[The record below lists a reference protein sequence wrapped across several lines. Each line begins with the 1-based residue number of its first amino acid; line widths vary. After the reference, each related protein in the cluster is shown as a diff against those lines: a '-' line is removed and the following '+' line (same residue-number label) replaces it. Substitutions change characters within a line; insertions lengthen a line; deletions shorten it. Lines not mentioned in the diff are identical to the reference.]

1 MSTEKKSTVS
11 KKLMFS
17 WPTATISTGVAA
29 ALIGYI
35 TYFATDFLGIDPIV
49 AGMVFMVSKIFDGI
63 TDLIA
68 GYMVDRTNT
77 KLGKGRPYDLAIIG
91 YWLTIVAMFAAPQM
105 GGTASVI
112 YLFVMYT
119 LCNSVFLTLWTC
131 GNTVYLANAL
141 EKPEQSVA
149 VLSFN
154 GIITMVFSMVA
165 AIAMPQIVSVFC
177 QTRADWAIVSC
188 VLAVPCTL
196 VGLIRFFIVKE
207 RKDISAGHANTEKI
221 SIKGMV
227 GLLVHNKYILMFSV
241 VLLFANIGT
250 AASQAVGTYFALY
263 VLGDVGFGSILS
275 MTMLSAIIGMIITPM
290 LTKKIGFT
298 NVMRGA
304 ALLGVA
310 GNLLRLF
317 AIRNLLVLFLT
328 GLLAALGPYMIY
340 MYANT
345 FVIDCMDYGE
355 WKNGVRSEGTMAC
368 VSGFTSKI
376 GTAVGA
382 GLTSILMGLSG
393 YVGTQSVQPDSAIN
407 MIIMLYSVVPAI
419 FCFVEFFFLRTYD
432 LEKNIGDIRTELEA
446 KRRASYN

>member
-1 MSTEKKSTVS
+1 MSTEKKSKVS
-11 KKLMFS
+11 KKLLFA
-17 WPTATISTGVAA
+17 WPTATVSVGVAA
-29 ALIGYI
+29 AFIGYV
-35 TYFATDFLGIDPIV
+35 TFFATDYLGISAIT
-49 AGMVFMVSKIFDGI
+49 AGMVFMVSKIFDGV

-68 GYMVDRTNT
+68 GYLIDRTNT
-77 KLGKGRPYDLAIIG
+77 KMGKGRPYDLALIG

-105 GGTASVI
+105 GVTASVI

-119 LCNSVFLTLWTC
+119 LCNSVFYTLFSC
-131 GNTVYLANAL
+131 ANAVYLANSL
-141 EKPEQSVA
+141 DNPDYSLP

-165 AIAMPQIVSVFC
+165 AIAMPQVVSIFC
-177 QTRADWAIVSC
+177 QTRTDWAIVSV
-188 VLAVPCTL
+188 VLAIPCTL
-196 VGLIRFFIVKE
+196 VGLIRFAVVKE
-207 RKDISAGHANTEKI
+207 RKDIISARAVNEKI
-221 SIKGMV
+221 TVKGMV
-227 GLLVHNKYILMFSV
+227 SLLVHNKYVLMFAV

-275 MTMLSAIIGMIITPM
+275 MTMLSAIIGMMVTPAIA
-290 LTKKIGFT
+290 KKVGFT
-298 NVMRGA
+298 NVMRA
-304 ALLGVA
+304 CALLGVA

-328 GLLAALGPYMIY
+328 GLLAMLGPYMIY

-345 FVIDCMDYGE
+345 FLIDCMDYGE
-355 WKNGVRSEGTMAC
+355 WKNGVRSEGTVSC

-382 GLTSILMGLSG
+382 GVTSILMGLAG
-393 YVGTQSVQPDSAIN
+393 YVGTLETQPDSAIT

-419 FCFVEFFFLRTYD
+419 FCLVEFIFLRKYD
-432 LEKNIGDIRTELEA
+432 LEKSIGDIRAQLEA
-446 KRRASYN
+446 KRSAAGN